1 MRAGSLIPVRSLV
14 FSSMESYSVL
24 LERARSKLPPVRAA
38 GERFVVPD
46 ADMMSDGKNTVIRNL
61 QEIASVMRREPPH
74 LIGYLAKEFGCP
86 GVLDLPRGVLK
97 SRLTKDQVAQRL
109 REYTAKYVICSEC
122 KRPDTHLQKDGRLTL
137 LICEAC
143 GAQRPITV
151 RRVVAPE
158 KPRAPVVV
166 GEIYRLTIEDVGRRG
181 DGVAK
186 KEGFVIFV
194 TGANQRGVTIN
205 AKITKVLGNNAYAIV
220 QP

>member
-1 MRAGSLIPVRSLV
+1 MDAYESLLV
-14 FSSMESYSVL
+14 
-24 LERARSKLPPVRAA
+24 RAREKLPPVQEHR
-38 GERFVVPD
+38 ERLQVPEPD
-46 ADMMSDGKNTVIRNL
+46 VMSDGKSTVIRNL
-61 QEIASVMRREPPH
+61 QDIATVLRREPAH
-74 LIGYLAKEFGCP
+74 LIGFLARELGCP

-97 SRLTKDQVAQRL
+97 SRVGKEAIAQRI
-109 REYTAKYVICSEC
+109 REYTEKYVICSEC
-122 KRPDTHLQKDGRLTL
+122 KRPDTHLSKDGRFTQ

-151 RRVVAPE
+151 RRVVEPE
-158 KPRAPVVV
+158 KPKAPVVV
-166 GEIYRLTIEDVGRRG
+166 GEIYRLTIEDIGRRG

-194 TGANQRGVTIN
+194 TGATVRGSTIN

>member
-1 MRAGSLIPVRSLV
+1 M
-14 FSSMESYSVL
+14 MEYEAL
-24 LERARSKLPPVRAA
+24 LARAREKLPPVQI
-38 GERFVVPD
+38 GSDRFQVPEPD
-46 ADMMSDGKNTVIRNL
+46 VMSDGKNTVIRNFQDITTVL
-61 QEIASVMRREPPH
+61 RREPAH
-74 LIGYLAKEFGCP
+74 VIGFLAREMGCP

-97 SRLTKDQVAQRL
+97 SRLTKEAIAQKL
-109 REYTAKYVICSEC
+109 RDYTEKYVICSEC

-143 GAQRPITV
+143 GAQRPVTM
-151 RRVVAPE
+151 RRVVESSRP
-158 KPRAPVVV
+158 KTPVVV
-166 GEIYRLTIEDVGRRG
+166 GEVYRLTIEDVGRRG

-194 TGANQRGVTIN
+194 TGATTRGSTIN

>member
-1 MRAGSLIPVRSLV
+1 MSDYQA
-14 FSSMESYSVL
+14 L
-24 LERARSKLPPVRAA
+24 LQRARANLPEVQVSA
-38 GERFVVPD
+38 ERFQVPEPD
-46 ADMMSDGKNTVIRNL
+46 VMTDGKNTVIRNF
-61 QEIASVMRREPPH
+61 QEIAQVLRREPEH
-74 LIGYLAKEFGCP
+74 VIGYLARELGCP

-97 SRLTKDQVAQRL
+97 SRIPKESIQQRIS
-109 REYTAKYVICSEC
+109 EYVDKYVICSEC
-122 KRPDTHLQKDGRLTL
+122 KRPDTHLSKEGRLTL

-143 GAQRPITV
+143 GAQRPVTM

-166 GEIYRLTIEDVGRRG
+166 GETYRLTIEDIGRRG

-194 TGANQRGVTIN
+194 QGAAGRGTTVN
-205 AKITKVLGNNAYAIV
+205 AKITKVLGNNAYAVV

>member
-1 MRAGSLIPVRSLV
+1 
-14 FSSMESYSVL
+14 MEAYQTL
-24 LERARSKLPPVRAA
+24 LERARAKLPPVRTG
-38 GERFVVPD
+38 GERFQVPEPD
-46 ADMMSDGKNTVIRNL
+46 VMSDGKNTVIRNF
-61 QEIASVMRREPPH
+61 QEICDVLRREPAH
-74 LIGYLAKEFGCP
+74 VIGYLARELGCP

-97 SRLTKDQVAQRL
+97 SRVNKEQIAQRI

-122 KRPDTHLQKDGRLTL
+122 KRPDTHLSKDGRLTL

-143 GAQRPITV
+143 GAQRPVTM

-158 KPRAPVVV
+158 KPRAPVEV
-166 GEIYRLTIEDVGRRG
+166 GEVYRLLIEDVGRRG

-194 TGANQRGVTIN
+194 TGANQRGTTVN
-205 AKITKVLGNNAYAIV
+205 AKVTKVLGNNAYAVV

>member
-1 MRAGSLIPVRSLV
+1 
-14 FSSMESYSVL
+14 MESYSVL
-24 LERARSKLPPVRAA
+24 LERARSKLPPVRES
-38 GERFVVPD
+38 GERFQVPEPD
-46 ADMMSDGKNTVIRNL
+46 VMSDGKNTVIRNL
-61 QEIASVMRREPPH
+61 QEIARVLRREPAH

-97 SRLTKDQVAQRL
+97 SRLTKEQIGQRV
-109 REYTAKYVICSEC
+109 REYTAKFVICTEC
-122 KRPDTHLQKDGRLTL
+122 KRPDTHLKKDGRLTL
-137 LICEAC
+137 LVCEAC

-151 RRVVAPE
+151 RRVIAPE

-166 GEIYRLTIEDVGRRG
+166 GEVYRLTIEDVGRRG

-194 TGANQRGVTIN
+194 TGATQRGSTVN
-205 AKITKVLGNNAYAIV
+205 AKVTKVLGNNAYAIV

>member
-1 MRAGSLIPVRSLV
+1 
-14 FSSMESYSVL
+14 MESYQAL
-24 LERARSKLPPVRAA
+24 LERAHAKLPPVRTG
-38 GERFVVPD
+38 GERFQVPEPD
-46 ADMMSDGKNTVIRNL
+46 VMSDGKNTMIRNF
-61 QEIASVMRREPPH
+61 QEITGVLRREPDH
-74 LIGYLAKEFGCP
+74 VIQFLAKELGCP
-86 GVLDLPRGVLK
+86 GVLDLPRGILK
-97 SRLTKDQVAQRL
+97 SRITKDQISQRL

-122 KRPDTHLQKDGRLTL
+122 KRPDTHLKKEGRLTL

-143 GAQRPITV
+143 GAQRPVTV

-158 KPRAPVVV
+158 KPRTPVVV
-166 GEIYRLTIEDVGRRG
+166 GEVYRLTIEDVGRRG

-194 TGANQRGVTIN
+194 TGAATRGMTIN